1 MGLRSDE
8 AQLFIFLGSYG
19 WGGEP
24 GNDPNGTLQ
33 SVRGIYND
41 IVQVNCMNFFTNL
54 RVLTDQGG
62 ATCKVY
68 ESLKWV
74 SSRYDFEYVARVG
87 DDAYF
92 NARLFLSSTFP
103 TTRLYLGKL
112 RRVGPADGDLDLK
125 VVYPELDRDFGL
137 QTPPEYMSGMGMVF
151 SSDVVH
157 HIATTVIPPWINFYE
172 VVAVGLWV
180 TPFQI
185 EKKHSDLFLDR
196 QALSIRPHPEMILVH
211 YMRPIDWENIDDEG
225 VLTIT

>member
-1 MGLRSDE
+1 MRLRSDE
-8 AQLFIFLGSYG
+8 AQLFFFLGSYG

-24 GNDPNGTLQ
+24 GNDLNGTLQ
-33 SVRGIYND
+33 SEREIFND
-41 IVQVNCMNFFTNL
+41 IVQVNCMDFFTDLSNL
-54 RVLTDQGG
+54 TQQGG

-68 ESLKWV
+68 ESLKWA

-92 NARLFLSSTFP
+92 NARLFLLSSFP

-112 RRVGPADGDLDLK
+112 RRLGPADADLDLK
-125 VVYPELDRDFGL
+125 VRYPEVDRDFGL
-137 QTPPEYMSGMGMVF
+137 RSPPDYMSGMGMVF

-157 HIATTVIPPWINFYE
+157 HIATTVIPPRIDFYE
-172 VVAVGLWV
+172 DVLVGLWL

-185 EKKHSDLFLDR
+185 EKKHSDLFQNR
-196 QALSIRPHPEMILVH
+196 QELSIGPHPEMILVH